1 MDSVATHV
9 EKIKN
14 LVGKVSPSDVATRHQ
29 LLEAARSLVRALE
42 TPRETMIKHCWAQPA
57 AMTALTLGVDVG
69 LFHAM
74 AADDGSSKTTADL
87 AQRVGVETPV
97 IRQDEYKPTGFTT
110 ALCIPSIS
118 AGYPVLSGGLLS
130 ANNKFHEF
138 MRKTNYK
145 MPSSMT
151 DGPLQYAYNT
161 KLNMFEHLQ
170 ANPPYGQLFND
181 HMAGYRQGRAS
192 WMDEGVFP
200 VKERLI
206 DGFEGNDG
214 AAFLVDIGGSIGH
227 DIQEFL
233 HKYPSPPGRLILQDL
248 PVVIGQIK
256 SLDEKIERMGY
267 DFTTEQPVKGSRAYY
282 MHSVLH
288 DWPDETCMKILARIT
303 EAMTP
308 GYSKLLINENVI
320 PARGA
325 YWESTA
331 LDVLMMLF
339 FTSKERTEQ
348 DWRALLGA
356 AGLKICKIWSAGEGV
371 ESLIECELL

>member
-1 MDSVATHV
+1 
-9 EKIKN
+9 
-14 LVGKVSPSDVATRHQ
+14 
-29 LLEAARSLVRALE
+29 
-42 TPRETMIKHCWAQPA
+42 MIKHCWAQPA

-74 AADDGSSKTTADL
+74 AADGGSSKTTADL
-87 AQRVGVETPV
+87 AQRVGVEAPV
-97 IRQDEYKPTGFTT
+97 ITRIVRHLGAMGYVIEAGPDEYKPTEFAT

-118 AGYPVLSGGLLS
+118 AGYPVLSGGLLCP
-130 ANNKFHEF
+130 NNKFHEF
-138 MRKTNYK
+138 MRKTNYNV
-145 MPSSMT
+145 PNSAT

-181 HMAGYRQGRAS
+181 HMSGYRQGRAS

-214 AAFLVDIGGSIGH
+214 AAFLVDIGGSIDH

-233 HKYPSPPGRLILQDL
+233 HKCPSPPGRLILQDL
-248 PVVIGQIK
+248 PIVIGQIK
-256 SLDEKIERMGY
+256 SLDERIERMGY

-303 EAMTP
+303 DAMKP

-331 LDVLMMLF
+331 LDVLMMLY
-339 FTSKERTEQ
+339 FTYKERTEQ